1 MRKKISILTLSV
13 LILMLLPAISGSAK
27 KPIIGTM
34 SLEYNLG
41 WTGYQADIP
50 DWVGTITLDTDG
62 DGVSEEYDMVFFC
75 IGTGKP
81 FETDVRGNVVFFGEI
96 WAIYE
101 YESMTFDFETQ
112 EFIPGNEVL
121 LGTDEGTVSLK
132 NSKYRMNGI
141 VTETNDDCLDLLGRS
156 VHMSG
161 KIIWQTVQTPEGP
174 VVAPHE
180 APGTFRIN

>member
-1 MRKKISILTLSV
+1 
-13 LILMLLPAISGSAK
+13 MLLPAISGSAK

-41 WTGYQADIP
+41 WPGYQAEIP

-62 DGVSEEYDMVFFC
+62 DGVSEEYGMVFFC

-96 WAIYE
+96 WAIYDWV
-101 YESMTFDFETQ
+101 TFNFETQ
-112 EFIPGNEVL
+112 DFAHGDVVL

-132 NSKYRMNGI
+132 NSKYRMNGV
-141 VTETNDDCLDLLGRS
+141 VTKTNDDCLDLLGRS

-161 KIIWQTVQTPEGP
+161 KIKWQNIGTPEDP
-174 VVAPHE
+174 IMAPHE